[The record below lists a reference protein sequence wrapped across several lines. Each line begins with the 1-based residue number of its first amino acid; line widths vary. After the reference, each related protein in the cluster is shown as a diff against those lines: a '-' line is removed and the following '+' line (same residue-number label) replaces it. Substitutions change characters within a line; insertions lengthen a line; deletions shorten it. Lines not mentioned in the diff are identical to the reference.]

1 MISVLGVVSSLVLG
15 DGLVKLVE
23 SSYLCL
29 LVFWVGSL
37 LSMIFGACSFL
48 FFCLYSG
55 LGKDEKTKID
65 VLCIMSTLFWF
76 VIMQPKDVQE

>member
-23 SSYLCL
+23 SSYVF
-29 LVFWVGSL
+29 LVFWVGPL

-76 VIMQPKDVQE
+76 VIMQPKDVKE